1 MKKLLIFSTMLLML
15 PMVAAADM
23 DDVLGSLLGDMLDP
37 DAARRKRYA
46 RRYEIMMVRDAK
58 QGRVTPLISVESPV
72 MPVAAVAP
80 VTPVAPV
87 VACDAAINAEKVSVR
102 VESLAYDEKSA
113 TGILKVA
120 IIGGTFKEV
129 NNYLHTNIGKLIR
142 NDAPG
147 EDAPKV
153 PPDAGIAI
161 ESLTIDEND
170 VCDVKF
176 RTLCEA
182 SH

>member
-1 MKKLLIFSTMLLML
+1 MKKLLIVSTLLLML

-23 DDVLGSLLGDMLDP
+23 EDALGSLLSDILDP

-80 VTPVAPV
+80 MMPVAPV
-87 VACDAAINAEKVSVR
+87 AASDAADNAEKVSVR
-102 VESLAYDEKSA
+102 VESLAYDEKSGN
-113 TGILKVA
+113 GILKVA
-120 IIGGTFKEV
+120 IVGGTFKEV
-129 NNYLHTNIGKLIR
+129 NNYLHANIGKLIR

-170 VCDVKF
+170 VCEIKF
-176 RTLCEA
+176 TAR
-182 SH
+182 